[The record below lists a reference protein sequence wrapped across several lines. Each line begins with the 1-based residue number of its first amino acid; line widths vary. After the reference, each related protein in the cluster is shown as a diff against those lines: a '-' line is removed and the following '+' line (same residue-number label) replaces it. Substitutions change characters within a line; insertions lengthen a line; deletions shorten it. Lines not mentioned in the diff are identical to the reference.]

1 MTTLAEKGLKIS
13 KNTLFSFL
21 VQKAARL
28 LGKPGKILLLLHD
41 AYRKLTTADNQKNG
55 FTQIKELMFTFIRLV
70 RNYINGDY
78 RQVSRKSIIIGVATL
93 LYLVLPI
100 DLVPDF
106 IPMVGLMDDLSL
118 MAWFIKTFHG
128 ELEKYTAWEATKALP
143 A

>member
-1 MTTLAEKGLKIS
+1 MTTLAEKGLQIS

-21 VQKAARL
+21 TQKAARL

-55 FTQIKELMFTFIRLV
+55 FAQIKDLMFTFIRLV
-70 RNYINGDY
+70 RNFTNGRY

-106 IPMVGLMDDLSL
+106 IPMFGLMDDLSL
-118 MAWFIKTFHG
+118 MAWFIKSFQG
-128 ELEKYTAWEATKALP
+128 ELEKFSAWEATQALP